1 MVSWTGFF
9 NTIILLGIVQ
19 GLIVSALLFFSKN
32 NKRPTRILAAL
43 LLVITLA
50 SFNLYAT
57 YQNWFGSNLFR
68 FIASFIPWVMVMS
81 AGPLIY
87 FYVQSSLNPDFKITK
102 RYRRHFY
109 PVLIDLVPS
118 FIVFIYVGGVLTKL
132 IRHNPAPW
140 GAFIDTY
147 NVYADIPR
155 WLSITLYVGM
165 SRRWLTAYKN
175 THHNSLNGQAI
186 NFKWLH
192 QFIRLFVI
200 FQLIWLVYLIP
211 YVIPAYTDKMLD
223 TFDWYPLYIPM
234 AILIYWL
241 GIKGYI
247 ISQQQANSQK
257 KPGVNNSTLSPEL
270 IRQVI
275 AALTK
280 AMEINKE
287 FLNPNLSLAILAENT
302 GFAQKTISAVLNQH
316 LHKSFNE
323 FINRYRVDEFK
334 ERIQLPEANNLTIA
348 GIAQGCGFNSQATFQ
363 RTFKELVGKS
373 PSEFRKTT
381 SETK

>member
-32 NKRPTRILAAL
+32 NKRPTRILAVL

-50 SFNLYAT
+50 SFNLYAN
-57 YQNWFGSNLFR
+57 YQNWFDSNLFR
-68 FIASFIPWVMVMS
+68 FIANFIPWVLVMS

-87 FYVQSSLNPDFKITK
+87 FYVRSSLNPDFKINK
-102 RYRRHFY
+102 KYRRHFF

-118 FIVFIYVGGVLTKL
+118 LIAFIYVGGILTKL
-132 IRHNPAPW
+132 IRNNPAPW

-155 WLSITLYVGM
+155 WLSITLYVAM
-165 SRRWLTAYKN
+165 SHRWLTDYKIK
-175 THHNSLNGQAI
+175 HHNSLNGQTV
-186 NFKWLH
+186 NFTWLR
-192 QFIRLFVI
+192 QFIRLFIV
-200 FQLIWLVYLIP
+200 FQLIWLVYLVP

-247 ISQQQANSQK
+247 ISQQQANPQK
-257 KPGVNNSTLSPEL
+257 KPGVNNSNLSPDL
-270 IRQVI
+270 IRRVI
-275 AALTK
+275 AALTN

-287 FLNPNLSLAILAENT
+287 FLNPNLSLAMLAENT

-323 FINRYRVDEFK
+323 FINRYRIDEFK
-334 ERIQLPEANNLTIA
+334 ERIQLPESNNLTIA
-348 GIAQGCGFNSQATFQ
+348 GVALECGFSSQATFQ
-363 RTFKELVGKS
+363 RTFKELMGKA
-373 PSEFRKTT
+373 PSKFRKAMSQTN
-381 SETK
+381 